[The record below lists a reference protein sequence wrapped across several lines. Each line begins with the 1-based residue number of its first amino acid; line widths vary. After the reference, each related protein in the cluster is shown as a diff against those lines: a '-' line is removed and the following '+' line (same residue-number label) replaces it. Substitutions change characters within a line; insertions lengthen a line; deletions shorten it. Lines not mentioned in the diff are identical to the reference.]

1 MRGPSPIDKNMI
13 VDDLV
18 TPCSPG
24 DPAAFEMT
32 WMDVPGDKLFEP
44 PVTMVRLIMKAILLL
59 EPTFKLFLS
68 FLFIQGDMKNSLAR
82 TKPTVNEEDLKK
94 LQKFTDDFGQ
104 EG

>member
-1 MRGPSPIDKNMI
+1 MRGPSPLDKTQI

-24 DPAAFEMT
+24 DAGAFEMT
-32 WMDVPGDKLFEP
+32 WQEVESAKLFEP
-44 PVTMVRLIMKAILLL
+44 PVTMA
-59 EPTFKLFLS
+59 
-68 FLFIQGDMKNSLAR
+68 DMRNSLSR
-82 TKPTVNEEDLKK
+82 TKPTVNDEDLEK